1 MIRVGVI
8 GAGIFVKETYLP
20 LVAAHRDKV
29 TLTAILSR
37 SAGPIESCLEVLSE
51 GSADVRR
58 FVGAEGEE
66 AFFAQATAL
75 CDAVI
80 VVVPIPLLAQ
90 YVEKCLQV
98 GLAVLSEKPVAANS
112 STARELIGSYREWRR
127 ERPSMG
133 LWHVAENY
141 RLESSIVYA
150 RTLVRDHARPPKT
163 FALTCIRQQTPT
175 AKYAVTEWRAQPT
188 YHGSFVLDGGIHF
201 VALMR
206 HVLNGATIS
215 DVQCQYEET
224 SVVEVGTCG
233 SCRVD
238 GTLGTVQIRYGAFP
252 TPVCRFDVFFE
263 DAILSITQVKGVGYE
278 VAMTGHETRQFG
290 FDGLEREF
298 VAWIESVAAQTAIPA
313 LQPEEGLV
321 DLVAVEDMCA
331 TNRR

>member
-1 MIRVGVI
+1 MIRVGII
-8 GAGIFVKETYLP
+8 GAGIFVKETYIP
-20 LVAAHRDKV
+20 LLAANRDKV

-37 SAGPIESCLEVLSE
+37 SAGPMESCLETLQE
-51 GSADVRR
+51 GKEAVHR
-58 FVGAEGEE
+58 FVEAEGEE
-66 AFFAQATAL
+66 AFFAQAKTL

-90 YVEKCLQV
+90 YVEKCLNV

-112 STARELIGSYREWRR
+112 STARNLISSYREWRQ

-150 RTLVRDHARPPKT
+150 STLVRDHPSPPKT
-163 FALTCIRQQTPT
+163 FALTCIRQQSPT
-175 AKYAVTEWRAQPT
+175 AKYAVTEWRAKPA

-201 VALMR
+201 IALMR
-206 HVLNGATIS
+206 HVLNGLTIS
-215 DVQCQYEET
+215 DVHCQYEET
-224 SVVEVGTCG
+224 SYVEVGTCG

-238 GTLGTVQIRYGAFP
+238 GVLGTVQIRYGAFP
-252 TPVCRFDVFFE
+252 TPVCRFDVFFD

-278 VAMTGHETRQFG
+278 VAMTGHETQRFG

-298 VAWIESVAAQTAIPA
+298 VAWIDSVATQTAIPA
-313 LQPEEGLV
+313 LQPEEGLI

-331 TNRR
+331 TTSR